1 MHFEH
6 AMPQTEEALLLRRS
20 QLTKGIAI
28 ETSIA
33 QMTTYLRHYFAQKEV
48 VHQCDA
54 AVVMGLLANDIEAD
68 THRMEI
74 TMKRRVIGG
83 TARPADTVRLSS
95 EADQLAELRR
105 IQQEVEVERSGLIQA
120 LQERTSLARQLAE
133 LSSCM

>member
-6 AMPQTEEALLLRRS
+6 AMPQSEEALLLRRS
-20 QLTKGIAI
+20 QVTRDIAI
-28 ETSIA
+28 ETGIA

-54 AVVMGLLANDIEAD
+54 VVVMGLLADDIEAD

-74 TMKRRVIGG
+74 TMKRRVVGG
-83 TARPADTVRLSS
+83 TARPADTISLGS
-95 EADQLAELRR
+95 EADQVSELRR

-120 LQERTSLARQLAE
+120 LQEQTNLAHQLAE